1 MTNTIRDDIPFGYTC
16 DAHGNTLTHKNSNG
30 HWYECTR
37 DADGNILTFVDS
49 RGYWSEYTYD
59 ADGNELTHKNSDG
72 RWYEY
77 TRDAH
82 GNMLTCK
89 ESNVFDG
96 VLMTKIA
103 GYSYYTLMI
112 TEKGQVA
119 AGCRKFD
126 NIQEALVHWD
136 RKDERAKLFTEAL
149 QKWILNHGE

>member
-1 MTNTIRDDIPFGYTC
+1 MIIRDDIPLGYTC
-16 DAHGNTLTHKNSNG
+16 DAHGNALTYKNSDG
-30 HWYECTR
+30 HWYECTY
-37 DADGNILTFVDS
+37 DDSGNELTYKNS

-59 ADGNELTHKNSDG
+59 ADGNELTHKNSNG

-82 GNMLTCK
+82 GNVLTCK

-103 GYSYYTLMI
+103 GYLYYTLMI
-112 TEKGQVA
+112 SEKGQVM
-119 AGCRKFD
+119 AGCQRFD
-126 NIQEALVHWD
+126 NVQEALEHWD
-136 RKDERAKLFTEAL
+136 RTDERAVLFTEAL